1 MSHETVRVLIIPE
14 TICLISE
21 KGTLDKFS
29 TSATGISYADD
40 RTGLYGQSALYV
52 FGLFCEDMKKNNY
65 NYYDLYNNRCPALFE
80 VGRFYYL

>member
-21 KGTLDKFS
+21 KGTLDKLY
-29 TSATGISYADD
+29 TSATGVSYAYY

-52 FGLFCEDMKKNNY
+52 FVRFCEEY
-65 NYYDLYNNRCPALFE
+65 E
-80 VGRFYYL
+80 EE